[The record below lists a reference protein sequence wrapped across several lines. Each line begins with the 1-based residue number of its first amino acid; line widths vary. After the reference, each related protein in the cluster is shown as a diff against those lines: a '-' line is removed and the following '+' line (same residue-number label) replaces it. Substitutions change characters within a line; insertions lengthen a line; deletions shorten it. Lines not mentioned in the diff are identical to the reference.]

1 MVLRVLLFIL
11 VIFLVA
17 ILVAVLVGAATNNT
31 HLFLLFPVLLVICV
45 F

>member
-11 VIFLVA
+11 VIF
-17 ILVAVLVGAATNNT
+17 LVAVLVGAATNNT